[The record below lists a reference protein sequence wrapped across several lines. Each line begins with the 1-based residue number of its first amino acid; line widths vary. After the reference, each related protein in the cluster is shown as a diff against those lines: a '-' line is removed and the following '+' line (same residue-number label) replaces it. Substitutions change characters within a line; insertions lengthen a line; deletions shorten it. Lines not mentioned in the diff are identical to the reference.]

1 MGANHFEYG
10 ILSLATLTNTIL
22 ESSGIF
28 CHRHTVFHYANCG
41 IYSNSNFNKMIWAK
55 QTKGWGMG
63 NFINITPS
71 IKWIYSENKAKVP
84 IYFEEVYLK
93 DLIKDWELVRII
105 DEMPDTQPTV
115 NSRWAN
121 KYNGKCPD
129 YVNVQEFIGGHGLTT
144 YCDKPEPPLLHNDY
158 VCFIRGS
165 IKGREQEKDPG
176 EDIYYHAI
184 KKCTEAG
191 LKCVYVGVEY
201 DYQRWGIDFV
211 NSFFSVLG
219 NLRAEMSYINGAKFI
234 VTNDT
239 GLYHVGGA
247 YQKKGFVFWKD
258 TDPVKNATPNPNY
271 FISHKGNWFKDFDR
285 WIK

>member
-1 MGANHFEYG
+1 
-10 ILSLATLTNTIL
+10 
-22 ESSGIF
+22 
-28 CHRHTVFHYANCG
+28 
-41 IYSNSNFNKMIWAK
+41 MIWAK

-71 IKWIYSENKAKVP
+71 IRYLYFKEEKKVP
-84 IYFEEVYLK
+84 VYFEEPYLK
-93 DLIKDWELVRII
+93 DLIKDWDFIKII
-105 DEMPDTQPTV
+105 DEMPDTPPTV
-115 NSRWAN
+115 NTRWAN
-121 KYNGKCPD
+121 KYDGHSPD
-129 YVNVQEFIGGHGLTT
+129 YANIFYNFVHKGNFIRGHLDTHST
-144 YCDKPEPPLLHNDY
+144 YCDSVEPPLLHNDY

-191 LKCVYVGVEY
+191 LKCVYVGVVY
-201 DYQRWGIDFV
+201 DYQRWGVDFV

-219 NLRAEMSYINGAKFI
+219 SLRTEMSYINGSKFI

-247 YQKKGFVFWKD
+247 YQKNGFVMWKD
-258 TDPVKNATPNPNY
+258 TDPLKNATPNPNY

-285 WIK
+285 WIDDIHYIRQ

>member
-1 MGANHFEYG
+1 
-10 ILSLATLTNTIL
+10 
-22 ESSGIF
+22 
-28 CHRHTVFHYANCG
+28 
-41 IYSNSNFNKMIWAK
+41 MIWAK

-71 IKWIYSENKAKVP
+71 IDLLYYARGSSPVP
-84 IYFEEVYLK
+84 LYFEEAYLK
-93 DLIKDWELVRII
+93 DLVWNWRRIKII
-105 DEMPDTQPTV
+105 DKPLHTPPSV
-115 NSRWAN
+115 NTRWAN
-121 KYNGKCPD
+121 KYNGKDPD
-129 YVNVQEFIGGHGLTT
+129 YKCIFDYVRQEYITFSPMVET
-144 YCDKPEPPLLHNDY
+144 YCDPVPEPLLHTDY

-165 IKGREQEKDPG
+165 IQGREEEKDPG
-176 EDIYYHAI
+176 EDIYYHAVR
-184 KKCTEAG
+184 KCEEAG
-191 LKCVYVGVEY
+191 LKCVYVGVSH

-219 NLRAEMSYINGAKFI
+219 NLRAEMSYINGAKFVI
-234 VTNDT
+234 TNDT

-271 FISHKGNWFKDFDR
+271 YISEKGNWFKDFDR

>member
-1 MGANHFEYG
+1 
-10 ILSLATLTNTIL
+10 
-22 ESSGIF
+22 
-28 CHRHTVFHYANCG
+28 
-41 IYSNSNFNKMIWAK
+41 MIWAK

-71 IKWIYSENKAKVP
+71 IFYISNQILEP
-84 IYFEEVYLK
+84 INVYFEEPYLQ
-93 DLIKDWELVRII
+93 DLVKDWESIHII
-105 DEMPDTQPTV
+105 DDMPSMPPMV

-121 KYNGKCPD
+121 KYDGKTPD
-129 YVNVQEFIGGHGLTT
+129 WLNILYWVGNERRIKAYPLNALST
-144 YCDKPEPPLLHNDY
+144 YCDPVEPPLLHNDY

-219 NLRAEMSYINGAKFI
+219 SLRAEMSYINGAKFI

-247 YQKKGFVFWKD
+247 YQKNGIVFWKD
-258 TDPVKNATPNPNY
+258 TDPLKNATPNPNY

-285 WIK
+285 WMIKQ

>member
-1 MGANHFEYG
+1 
-10 ILSLATLTNTIL
+10 
-22 ESSGIF
+22 
-28 CHRHTVFHYANCG
+28 
-41 IYSNSNFNKMIWAK
+41 MIWAK
-55 QTKGWGMG
+55 QSKGWGMG
-63 NFINITPS
+63 NFINITPT
-71 IKWIYSENKAKVP
+71 IKLLHYRNEIKIHV
-84 IYFEEVYLK
+84 YFEEPYLK
-93 DLIKDWELVRII
+93 DLVRDWEIIEII
-105 DEMPDTQPTV
+105 DKKPDTSPTV

-121 KYNGKCPD
+121 RYDGTCPD
-129 YVNVQEFIGGHGLTT
+129 YINIQKYIHGYRNLKT

-191 LKCVYVGVEY
+191 LKCVYVGVVY

-219 NLRAEMSYINGAKFI
+219 SLRAEMSYINGAKFI

-247 YQKKGFVFWKD
+247 YQKKGFVMWKD
-258 TDPVKNATPNPNY
+258 TDPLKNATPNPNY

-285 WIK
+285 WMIKQ

>member
-1 MGANHFEYG
+1 
-10 ILSLATLTNTIL
+10 
-22 ESSGIF
+22 
-28 CHRHTVFHYANCG
+28 
-41 IYSNSNFNKMIWAK
+41 MIWAK

-71 IKWIYSENKAKVP
+71 IYMLYLARKQAPVP
-84 IYFEEVYLK
+84 LYFEEPYLK
-93 DLIKDWELVRII
+93 DLVNDWMLTKII
-105 DEMPDTQPTV
+105 NEAPHTPPTV
-115 NSRWAN
+115 DSKWAN
-121 KYNGKCPD
+121 KWNGKDPD
-129 YVNVQEFIGGHGLTT
+129 YRCIFNYVNQNFIDTIQKVET
-144 YCDKPEPPLLHNDY
+144 YCDPVSPPLLHTDY

-184 KKCTEAG
+184 RKCTEIG
-191 LKCVYVGVEY
+191 LKCVYVGVVY

-211 NSFFSVLG
+211 NSFFSILD
-219 NLRAEMSYINGAKFI
+219 NLRAEMSYIMGAKFI

-247 YQKKGFVFWKD
+247 YQKEGFVMWKD
-258 TDPVKNATPNPNY
+258 TDPLKNATPNPNY

-285 WIK
+285 WILSYS

>member
-1 MGANHFEYG
+1 
-10 ILSLATLTNTIL
+10 
-22 ESSGIF
+22 
-28 CHRHTVFHYANCG
+28 
-41 IYSNSNFNKMIWAK
+41 MIWAK

-71 IKWIYSENKAKVP
+71 IHYLYYFRRDDEKDGDQVP
-84 IYFEEVYLK
+84 VYFEEPYLK
-93 DLIKDWELVRII
+93 DLIKDWIFIRILN
-105 DEMPDTQPTV
+105 EMPRMPPTV

-121 KYNGKCPD
+121 RYDGTCPD
-129 YVNVQEFIGGHGLTT
+129 WENILKGIDPNYKDIGGFYPQT
-144 YCDKPEPPLLHNDY
+144 YCDKPEPPLIHKDY

-191 LKCVYVGVEY
+191 LKCVYVGVVY

-219 NLRAEMSYINGAKFI
+219 SMRAEMSYINGAKFI

-247 YQKKGFVFWKD
+247 YQKKGIVFWKD
-258 TDPVKNATPNPNY
+258 TDPIKNATPNPNY
-271 FISHKGNWFKDFDR
+271 LISHKGNWFKDFDR
-285 WIK
+285 WIDDIHYIRQ

>member
-1 MGANHFEYG
+1 
-10 ILSLATLTNTIL
+10 
-22 ESSGIF
+22 
-28 CHRHTVFHYANCG
+28 
-41 IYSNSNFNKMIWAK
+41 MIWAK

-63 NFINITPS
+63 NFINITPA
-71 IKWIYSENKAKVP
+71 IRWLFLRNIEKIPV
-84 IYFEEVYLK
+84 YFEEPYLK
-93 DLIKDWELVRII
+93 DLIKDWEIAKII
-105 DEMPDTQPTV
+105 DKMPDTQSAV

-121 KYNGKCPD
+121 RYDGTCPD
-129 YVNVQEFIGGHGLTT
+129 YENIFKMVTPHNSCNVGT
-144 YCDKPEPPLLHNDY
+144 YCDKPEPPLIHKDY

-219 NLRAEMSYINGAKFI
+219 SMRAEMSYINGAKFI

-247 YQKKGFVFWKD
+247 YQKKGIVFWKD
-258 TDPVKNATPNPNY
+258 TDPIKNATPNPNY
-271 FISHKGNWFKDFDR
+271 LISHKGNWIKDFDKF
-285 WIK
+285 ISNV

>member
-1 MGANHFEYG
+1 
-10 ILSLATLTNTIL
+10 
-22 ESSGIF
+22 
-28 CHRHTVFHYANCG
+28 
-41 IYSNSNFNKMIWAK
+41 MIWAK

-63 NFINITPS
+63 NFINITPAIS
-71 IKWIYSENKAKVP
+71 LLYQCRKQLNMILDKPVP
-84 IYFEEVYLK
+84 VYFEEPYLK
-93 DLIKDWELVRII
+93 DLIKDWEIIKII
-105 DEMPDTQPTV
+105 DEAPHTPPTV
-115 NSRWAN
+115 NSKWAN
-121 KYNGKCPD
+121 KYNGKDPD
-129 YVNVQEFIGGHGLTT
+129 YKCIFDYVQQSFITTHHRSLT
-144 YCDKPEPPLLHNDY
+144 YCDKPEPPLIHNDY

-219 NLRAEMSYINGAKFI
+219 SMRAEMSYINGAKFI

-247 YQKKGFVFWKD
+247 YQKKGIVFWKD
-258 TDPVKNATPNPNY
+258 TDPIKNATPNPNY
-271 FISHKGNWFKDFDR
+271 LISHKGNWFKDFDR
-285 WIK
+285 WIQTV

>member
-1 MGANHFEYG
+1 
-10 ILSLATLTNTIL
+10 
-22 ESSGIF
+22 
-28 CHRHTVFHYANCG
+28 
-41 IYSNSNFNKMIWAK
+41 MIWAK

-63 NFINITPS
+63 NFINITPA
-71 IKWIYSENKAKVP
+71 IQWLFLRNIEEVP
-84 IYFEEVYLK
+84 VYFEEPYLK
-93 DLIKDWELVRII
+93 ELVKDWMMAKII
-105 DEMPDTQPTV
+105 DEPLENEPLV

-121 KYNGKCPD
+121 RYDGTCPD
-129 YVNVQEFIGGHGLTT
+129 YENIFKIVTPHNNCNVKT
-144 YCDKPEPPLLHNDY
+144 YCDPVGPPLLHNDY

-247 YQKKGFVFWKD
+247 YQKKGFVMWKD
-258 TDPVKNATPNPNY
+258 TDPLKNATPNPNY

-285 WIK
+285 WLSKQ